1 MVTETEQKHLIEQF
15 TEIYAWSGRLEF
27 HDRDTVSVHAE
38 DDQAGSVSLRRDA
51 AELSFKFRKVDGNF
65 NLRENWIT
73 SLQGAPDWIGGDL
86 NVIHCPTLVDW
97 GNTLEVV
104 QGELWVMQAGFRS
117 FKGGPR
123 SVGTRMIIRETV
135 IKSLEGFPEKIGSQL
150 ELPYTKDLPLLKTLA
165 AEEIWLTPWD
175 NSREAGDMAYTVQR
189 ILNKY
194 AGMGKA
200 GAFDCRRELRAA
212 GFEENAR
219 W

>member
-38 DDQAGSVSLRRDA
+38 DDQAGSVSLRRA
-51 AELSFKFRKVDGNF
+51 TTELGFKFRKVDGNF
-65 NLRENWIT
+65 TLRDSNIMT
-73 SLQGAPDWIGGDL
+73 IQGAPSWIGGDL
-86 NVIHCPTLVDW
+86 NVMSCPKLVDW
-97 GNTLEVV
+97 GNTLDVV
-104 QGELWVMQAGFRS
+104 QGELWIMQAGFRS

-123 SVGTRMIIRETV
+123 TVGTRLIVRETP
-135 IKSLEGFPEKIGSQL
+135 IESLEGFPEKIGANM
-150 ELPYTKDLPLLKTLA
+150 ELPYTKDLPLLRTLA

-175 NSREAGDMAYTVQR
+175 NSREAGDMVHKVQQ